1 VVSAIAIFFASVAA
15 AGWQNIFTYPRY
27 VWALNQQHA
36 IGAITP
42 ANMPNIRG
50 LLDFLS
56 GVRGAGVIIAALSAA
71 IAVVFAFITAR
82 VWNRMATKT
91 GASAAADLG
100 FSLAV
105 VATVLVSY
113 HLYAYDATLLLIP
126 MVVMAGMCA
135 NGQLRA
141 ATRRTGLCVIGLL
154 LFTPLW
160 AALLF
165 RVRHLNLMALLLLLF
180 AWVILKG
187 ATEADNG
194 VQTNTA
200 LPATMKASVDR
211 VTS

>member
-1 VVSAIAIFFASVAA
+1 MFFASVAA
-15 AGWQNIFTYPRY
+15 AGWQNILTYPRY
-27 VWALNQQHA
+27 VWNLNQQHA

-56 GVRGAGVIIAALSAA
+56 GLRGAGVIITALSVV
-71 IAVVFAFITAR
+71 IGLVFAFIAAR
-82 VWNRMATKT
+82 AWSGIERKVGT
-91 GASAAADLG
+91 SAGADLG

-126 MVVMAGMCA
+126 MFLIAGMCA
-135 NGQLRA
+135 NGSLSPP
-141 ATRRTGLCVIGLL
+141 TRRIALWVIGLL

-165 RVRHLNLMALLLLLF
+165 RARHLNLIALVLLVF
-180 AWVILKG
+180 AWVILK
-187 ATEADNG
+187 AAAEADNG
-194 VQTNTA
+194 AETNTA
-200 LPATMKASVDR
+200 LPIAMKASVDR